1 MTVSLH
7 SHRDPPA
14 VIRHVQNKEPE
25 QIAAGNDGAGNGE
38 IPKPRMFAK
47 ERFLNNLPTLKKL
60 LAALLLQKSGPFTSM
75 IVSAD

>member
-1 MTVSLH
+1 MTVSLN

-25 QIAAGNDGAGNGE
+25 QIAASNDGAGNGE

-47 ERFLNNLPTLKKL
+47 ERFPNNPPTLKNFSRL
-60 LAALLLQKSGPFTSM
+60 SYFRNGGCSLR
-75 IVSAD
+75 